1 MEFLFEF
8 VIKKDR
14 VLQNTVFLYSENHSL
29 GEWFQRS
36 LVAMM
41 KTKKLLLL

>member
-1 MEFLFEF
+1 MKTEKIPGFAAGDFL
-8 VIKKDR
+8 
-14 VLQNTVFLYSENHSL
+14 LYSENHSL

-41 KTKKLLLL
+41 KEEKLPLL